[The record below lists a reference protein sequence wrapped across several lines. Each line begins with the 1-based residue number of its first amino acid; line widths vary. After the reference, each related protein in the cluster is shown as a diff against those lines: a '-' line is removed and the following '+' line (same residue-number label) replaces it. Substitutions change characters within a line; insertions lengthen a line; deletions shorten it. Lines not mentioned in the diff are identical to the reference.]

1 LHDDEAWIKYPQ
13 HHKWFNKLWLAEQL
27 NYVCGP
33 SGVSVPKENEY
44 FIKPIYNLSGMGV
57 GARKAKLSPTQDLT
71 IPGYFWCEYFEG
83 THLSIDYEWYY
94 DKPPFWRPIR
104 CHQGIELSPQRFQ
117 RWVRWDPKDVEF
129 ELPHFFWQLGDVGT
143 INVEM
148 IEGNI
153 IEVHLRPSPDPDYDE
168 MVPVFADDFTILSD
182 PEYSD
187 YTWVESFDDA
197 DGELSPPRQGFL
209 VR

>member
-1 LHDDEAWIKYPQ
+1 MHDDEAWLKYPQ
-13 HHKWFNKLWLAEQL
+13 HHNWFNKLWLAERL
-27 NYVCGP
+27 GYTCGP
-33 SGVSVPKENEY
+33 ASVSVPEEKEY
-44 FIKPIYNLSGMGV
+44 LVRPIYNLSGMGL
-57 GARKAKLSPTQDLT
+57 GARKVTLQPTQDLT

-104 CHQGIELSPQRFQ
+104 CQQGISSSPQRFEK
-117 RWVRWDPKDVEF
+117 WVRCETSF
-129 ELPHFFWQLGDVGT
+129 ELPHFFQELSDVGI
-143 INVEM
+143 INIEM
-148 IEGNI
+148 VGGNI

-168 MVPVFADDFTILSD
+168 IVPVFADDFTILSD
-182 PEYSD
+182 PRYSD
-187 YTWVESFDDA
+187 YTWIESFDDA

>member
-1 LHDDEAWIKYPQ
+1 MHDDDAWLKYPQ
-13 HHKWFNKLWLAEQL
+13 HHKWFNKLWLSEQL

-33 SGVSVPKENEY
+33 SSVSVPEEKEY

-57 GARKAKLSPTQDLT
+57 GARKVKLNPSCDLT

-83 THLSIDYEWYY
+83 KHLSIDYQWHYN
-94 DKPPFWRPIR
+94 KPPYWRPIR
-104 CHQGIELSPQRFQ
+104 CHQGISLSPQRFEKWI
-117 RWVRWDPKDVEF
+117 RCETSF
-129 ELPHFFWQLGDVGT
+129 ELPHFFVELSDVGI
-143 INVEM
+143 INVE
-148 IEGNI
+148 IIDGNI

-168 MVPVFADDFTILSD
+168 IVPVFADDFTILSD
-182 PEYSD
+182 PRYSD
-187 YTWVESFDDA
+187 YTWIESFDDA